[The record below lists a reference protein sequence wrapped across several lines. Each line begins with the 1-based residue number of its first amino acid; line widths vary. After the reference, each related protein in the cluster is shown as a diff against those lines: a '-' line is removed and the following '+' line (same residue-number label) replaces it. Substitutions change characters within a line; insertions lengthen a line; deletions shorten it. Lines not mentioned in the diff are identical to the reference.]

1 MNGLLPCG
9 LEAWRCWQFR
19 WSDQHKKGRHSGQ
32 RVLLVEDHFVNQ
44 AVTSAVVRAAALEVE
59 AADNGCSALKLVSS
73 RSYDLV
79 RMDIQM
85 PFMDGLEAT
94 RQIRQR
100 IGAALPIVA
109 MTANAFGEDRQA
121 CLDAGMN
128 DHVAKPVEPA
138 RLYTTLLRWWPL
150 PNAS

>member
-1 MNGLLPCG
+1 M
-9 LEAWRCWQFR
+9 
-19 WSDQHKKGRHSGQ
+19 
-32 RVLLVEDHFVNQ
+32 LLVEDHFVNQ